1 MYVSLCVRGW
11 RYVCMFDTYVC
22 MYVCVF
28 VFVCIYV
35 CMYVVNEF
43 GLRQVFLVHRCPRT
57 GIKLFYL

>member
-1 MYVSLCVRGW
+1 
-11 RYVCMFDTYVC
+11 MFDTYVC